1 MPFQCVERFARATT
15 VAFTEHLC
23 ASASASGRRVR
34 VWERESGRE
43 ILLLDKLRYMYTCF
57 LTPDESACVVCGT
70 VNTVL
75 LCSLGEEKPA
85 VQKIVL
91 KGDEGPDAACC
102 LAPDG
107 SALYYP
113 MTTGSL
119 GTQVLKIDVRSGEV
133 RSLCET
139 ETMVRWLSWIPERE
153 QYLLLGFDRA
163 REQNYFLWFKNDRID
178 MRARVFLQ
186 EDARGSLHV
195 IYGGGCLYAERR
207 AEKALGEYDLEGR
220 LTRTLPLPASINAF
234 PEPRENPPPE
244 AYLRTEILHTLLC
257 DSAQNRLYVATSNAV
272 YALSTRDGAQL
283 AAQKQEFGYLRLALY
298 GHDLLASRF
307 SGGVERLRLAK

>member
-1 MPFQCVERFARATT
+1 M
-15 VAFTEHLC
+15 
-23 ASASASGRRVR
+23 RRLWNGKYGAAVF
-34 VWERESGRE
+34 W
-43 ILLLDKLRYMYTCF
+43 
-57 LTPDESACVVCGT
+57 
-70 VNTVL
+70 
-75 LCSLGEEKPA
+75 GEEKPA

-178 MRARVFLQ
+178 MHSRGFCRKTRAVRYTSSM
-186 EDARGSLHV
+186 AAAACTRS
-195 IYGGGCLYAERR
+195 AE
-207 AEKALGEYDLEGR
+207 
-220 LTRTLPLPASINAF
+220 
-234 PEPRENPPPE
+234 
-244 AYLRTEILHTLLC
+244 
-257 DSAQNRLYVATSNAV
+257 
-272 YALSTRDGAQL
+272 
-283 AAQKQEFGYLRLALY
+283 QKRPWANTT
-298 GHDLLASRF
+298 
-307 SGGVERLRLAK
+307 

>member
-1 MPFQCVERFARATT
+1 MPFQCVERFARVTT

-163 REQNYFLWFKNDRID
+163 REQNYFLWFKRERSHSERYDID
-178 MRARVFLQ
+178 
-186 EDARGSLHV
+186 
-195 IYGGGCLYAERR
+195 
-207 AEKALGEYDLEGR
+207 
-220 LTRTLPLPASINAF
+220 
-234 PEPRENPPPE
+234 
-244 AYLRTEILHTLLC
+244 
-257 DSAQNRLYVATSNAV
+257 
-272 YALSTRDGAQL
+272 
-283 AAQKQEFGYLRLALY
+283 
-298 GHDLLASRF
+298 
-307 SGGVERLRLAK
+307 